1 MVDKILDQMFVWGHP
16 ILVLCLGIIL
26 GWLIK
31 RFVHSRLSKLA
42 DKTKWR
48 GDDIILNSIEPHI
61 ILWFFLAAARIAI
74 DSIKL
79 SEPFSSYKEYL
90 ATIIV
95 GTLIHWITIAMHI

>member
-16 ILVLCLGIIL
+16 ILILVLGIIL

-48 GDDIILNSIEPHI
+48 GDDIILN
-61 ILWFFLAAARIAI
+61 
-74 DSIKL
+74 
-79 SEPFSSYKEYL
+79 
-90 ATIIV
+90 
-95 GTLIHWITIAMHI
+95 